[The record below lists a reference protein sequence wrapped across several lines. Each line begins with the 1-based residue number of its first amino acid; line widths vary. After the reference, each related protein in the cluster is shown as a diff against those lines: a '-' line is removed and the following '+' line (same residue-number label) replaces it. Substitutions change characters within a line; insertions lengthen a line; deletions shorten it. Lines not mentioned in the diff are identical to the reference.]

1 MTPKSGQGPFGA
13 GPVTGSWKSPQGS
26 SPTSGSPTSGSSGSP
41 APAGSAPAS
50 GGPSGPSR
58 THSFRPPESAD
69 VIAQGREPREPTD
82 REAYRRR
89 LIWLGGGGGAALVVG
104 LIVILM
110 LSNTGGLGGSGS
122 GPVGPFAGAEKS
134 KPPLAAL
141 CPPPESAPPA
151 RPAPPASGARVT
163 DPDAGISYTQLGAPW
178 LQWDKGT
185 WGSGS
190 LGVEYR
196 VGYYFV
202 TENYIGGEY
211 LASVLSGAVPATV
224 NDGLTVDLKCTGQQ
238 VAEDV
243 RRSYYPEPNQ
253 KQTIKDEL
261 TYLGGRPAWV
271 QVFRL
276 SFKSEGLKATNE
288 LVAVALI
295 DVGRPTAAVLYLSIP
310 GTHRQYDPV
319 LEQLLAS
326 VRPV

>member
-1 MTPKSGQGPFGA
+1 MTPRSGPSGFGA
-13 GPVTGSWKSPQGS
+13 GPVTGGWQGAS
-26 SPTSGSPTSGSSGSP
+26 GSTGSTSTGSTNPTSSTSPTGSGDKGRDK
-41 APAGSAPAS
+41 A
-50 GGPSGPSR
+50 
-58 THSFRPPESAD
+58 THSFRNPEADTPD
-69 VIAQGREPREPTD
+69 VIVQGREPREPTD
-82 REAYRRR
+82 RETYRRR
-89 LIWLGGGGGAALVVG
+89 LLWLGGGGGVALVIG
-104 LIVILM
+104 LIVILT
-110 LSNTGGLGGSGS
+110 LSNSGGLGSSGDS
-122 GPVGPFAGAEKS
+122 PIGPFGGTEPS

-141 CPPPESAPPA
+141 CPPPQSAPPA
-151 RPAPPASGARVT
+151 RPAPPASGPRVN
-163 DPDAGISYTQLGAPW
+163 DPNAGISYTQLGAPW
-178 LQWDKGT
+178 RPWDKGT

-190 LGVEYR
+190 LEVEYR

-202 TENYIGGEY
+202 TENYPQGEY

-253 KQTIKDEL
+253 KKTMKDEL

-276 SFKSEGLKATNE
+276 SFKAEGLKATDE

-295 DVGRPTAAVLYLSIP
+295 DVGRPTAAVLYVSIP

-319 LEQLLAS
+319 LEQLLDS